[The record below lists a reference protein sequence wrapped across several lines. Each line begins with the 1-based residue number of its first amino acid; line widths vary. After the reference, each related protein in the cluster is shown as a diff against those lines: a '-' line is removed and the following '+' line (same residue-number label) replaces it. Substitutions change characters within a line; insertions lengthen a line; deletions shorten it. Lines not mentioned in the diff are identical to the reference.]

1 MAEVSSFQLEWV
13 RDFRPRVALF
23 LNLSE
28 DHLDRYDGLSSY
40 GAAKARIFAA
50 QRSGDVAVLNRDDP
64 WVWGLRHELAA
75 RVVSFGW
82 SEVEEGAFATEDAV
96 VWRGD
101 GAEERFPLRD
111 VRLRGVHNVENVMA
125 AVCAAKAVGVEAGH
139 IRAAARRFP
148 GIEHRLE
155 FVREVGGA
163 RYFNDSKGTNV
174 GAVRKSLASFDD
186 PIVLI
191 AGGVHKGGG
200 YRDLEPLVRERVR
213 KLILLGEAAGLM
225 KEALGT
231 LDRHLGGEGPPGSGG
246 GGAGRRPRRR
256 RGAAV
261 AGVLELR
268 HVRELRRARARVQ
281 GDGAGAMSAIRNVD
295 RWMLVSLMA
304 LLAIGVTMVLN
315 TSYLFSHERFGDGT
329 YLFRKQLAAAGL
341 GLLGLYLAL
350 LLPPSIWRRLA
361 LPSLVLAFAA
371 LVLVL
376 VPEIGV
382 VRGGAQRWLGVPP
395 FVFQPSEPAKV
406 GFVLYLAW
414 ALSRRTDRLDGF
426 LSGVLPPLLVT
437 GVFVGLLLAEPDF
450 GSAFILAVVAM
461 AMLFVAGGRVK
472 HLAGVAAAAL
482 PAAAFLIMSADYRV
496 KRLLAFM
503 DPWSDSANSGFQII
517 QSYIA
522 FGSGQLWGRG
532 LGQSRQKLLY
542 LPEAHTDFIYSVIG
556 EELGL
561 WGALLVVGLFGVL
574 LFRGMRLALEREDLF
589 TRLMVFGLTLLLGL
603 QALVHMSVVMGLVPT
618 KGLVLPF
625 VSYGGSALVVHLTV
639 AGMLLGVSRR
649 RAEPCD

>member
-1 MAEVSSFQLEWV
+1 
-13 RDFRPRVALF
+13 
-23 LNLSE
+23 
-28 DHLDRYDGLSSY
+28 
-40 GAAKARIFAA
+40 
-50 QRSGDVAVLNRDDP
+50 
-64 WVWGLRHELAA
+64 
-75 RVVSFGW
+75 
-82 SEVEEGAFATEDAV
+82 
-96 VWRGD
+96 
-101 GAEERFPLRD
+101 
-111 VRLRGVHNVENVMA
+111 
-125 AVCAAKAVGVEAGH
+125 
-139 IRAAARRFP
+139 
-148 GIEHRLE
+148 
-155 FVREVGGA
+155 
-163 RYFNDSKGTNV
+163 
-174 GAVRKSLASFDD
+174 
-186 PIVLI
+186 
-191 AGGVHKGGG
+191 
-200 YRDLEPLVRERVR
+200 
-213 KLILLGEAAGLM
+213 
-225 KEALGT
+225 
-231 LDRHLGGEGPPGSGG
+231 
-246 GGAGRRPRRR
+246 
-256 RGAAV
+256 
-261 AGVLELR
+261 
-268 HVRELRRARARVQ
+268 
-281 GDGAGAMSAIRNVD
+281 MSAIRNVD

-341 GLLGLYLAL
+341 GLLGLYVAL
-350 LLPPSIWRRLA
+350 LLPPSTWRRLA
-361 LPSLVLAFAA
+361 LPSLAVALAG

-376 VPEIGV
+376 VPEVGV
-382 VRGGAQRWLGVPP
+382 ARGGAQRWLGVPP

-406 GFVLYLAW
+406 GFVLYLAY

-437 GVFVGLLLAEPDF
+437 GAFVGLLLAEPDF

-461 AMLFVAGGRVK
+461 AMLFVAGGRVT

-482 PAAAFLIMSADYRV
+482 PAAAFLVMSADYRV

-574 LFRGMRLALEREDLF
+574 LFRGMRLALEREDPF
-589 TRLMVFGLTLLLGL
+589 TRLMVFGLTMLLGL